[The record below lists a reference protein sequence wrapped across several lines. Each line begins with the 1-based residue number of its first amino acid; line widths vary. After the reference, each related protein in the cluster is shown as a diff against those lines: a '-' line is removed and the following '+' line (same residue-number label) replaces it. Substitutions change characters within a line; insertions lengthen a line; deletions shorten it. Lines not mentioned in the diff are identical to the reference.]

1 MQRLRTGLT
10 LLAMGIGVV
19 SVVVLTALADSARR
33 YVVGEFASL
42 GTHLVIVLPG
52 RAETTGGHSPLLG
65 ETPRD
70 LTLEDAY
77 ALVRSPHVERI
88 APLVIGSAP
97 VSAAG
102 REREVRLI
110 GSTAELKSIRRLS
123 LAQGRFLPEMD
134 PHQAMPVCVLGKTLR
149 DELFGNRRAVG
160 ETLRIGD
167 RRFRIIGVLVEEG
180 HNIGINFDDN
190 VIIPVASALA
200 LFDTASLFRIFTEVQ
215 SREAIAAA
223 KEDIRT
229 IIKTRHEGEDDV
241 TIIAQDSVVATFD
254 RIFKTLTRMVAS
266 IAGISLAVA
275 GIVIMNVMLV
285 SVTQRTAE
293 IGLLKAI
300 GATSGQ
306 VRLLFLAEAAWLS
319 LFGAVLGSSL
329 GTAAIWVLH
338 ALYPA
343 LLLTLP
349 GWALAGA
356 SMVALVLGI
365 AFGVMP
371 ASRAARLD
379 PVRAL
384 ARR

>member
-1 MQRLRTGLT
+1 
-10 LLAMGIGVV
+10 LA
-19 SVVVLTALADSARR
+19 
-33 YVVGEFASL
+33 
-42 GTHLVIVLPG
+42 
-52 RAETTGGHSPLLG
+52 
-65 ETPRD
+65 
-70 LTLEDAY
+70 
-77 ALVRSPHVERI
+77 
-88 APLVIGSAP
+88 
-97 VSAAG
+97 
-102 REREVRLI
+102 
-110 GSTAELKSIRRLS
+110 
-123 LAQGRFLPEMD
+123 
-134 PHQAMPVCVLGKTLR
+134 
-149 DELFGNRRAVG
+149 
-160 ETLRIGD
+160 
-167 RRFRIIGVLVEEG
+167 EEG

-190 VIIPVASALA
+190 VIIPVASALT
-200 LFDTASLFRIFTEVQ
+200 LFDTASLFCIFTEVQ

-266 IAGISLAVA
+266 IARISLAVA
-275 GIVIMNVMLV
+275 GIVIMNVMLI

-343 LLLTLP
+343 LPLALP
-349 GWALAGA
+349 GWALADA
-356 SMVALVLGI
+356 LMVALVLGI